1 MKWTATP
8 HNLQTQNQDAAEF
21 VCTVTISVKKPYQVK
36 PATESSLQTLIIKR
50 QVAVTLDL
58 INILFNS
65 YYTITSPIL

>member
-1 MKWTATP
+1 MAILDEVPGQQLPTTYRHKTK
-8 HNLQTQNQDAAEF
+8 
-21 VCTVTISVKKPYQVK
+21 IVKKPYQVK

-50 QVAVTLDL
+50 QVAITLDL